1 MHRNTFI
8 NSPELLDK
16 SYNLKKNNNIYFAG
30 QITGVEGYVESIAS
44 GLVAGINAVN
54 TYRMLIKDNEI
65 KSNKIDNESEDNIN
79 YNIINEKAKYTK
91 LETEENFK
99 IIFPEDTMIG
109 ALAKYISTSNNDFQ
123 PMNANFGILPEL
135 PEKIK
140 DKKAKY
146 AKLADK
152 AIESLKT
159 TIKCYNNITK

>member
-1 MHRNTFI
+1 M
-8 NSPELLDK
+8 LDK

-54 TYRMLIKDNEI
+54 RYRMLIKDNEI
-65 KSNKIDNESEDNIN
+65 KSNKIDNGSENNIN

-109 ALAKYISTSNNDFQ
+109 ALAKYISTSNNNFQ